1 VKSDESRVAYG
12 GEQQSGDIAV
22 AYDGLGPVPQ
32 GLEGDPVEDAGD
44 AVSTTNAPNGI
55 NRGIRNSLSEI
66 GEPIVVGTGE
76 IAVLSPR
83 VGCQDGNVIQRTAE
97 RLGAV

>member
-1 VKSDESRVAYG
+1 MKSDQSRVAYG
-12 GEQQSGDIAV
+12 GQQQGGDIAV

-32 GLEGDPVEDAGD
+32 GLEGDPVENASD

-55 NRGIRNSLSEI
+55 NGGIRNSLIEI

-76 IAVLSPR
+76 IAVPPPR
-83 VGCQDGNVIQRTAE
+83 VGRQDGNVIQRTAE